1 MNTQNQLKKKL
12 GTFGMCPQSTYV
24 PIPNFIP
31 FVKGVELPIVSSRS
45 PQKVKIEN
53 ISNIPLKNR
62 LQTRLTKSAAFNRKN
77 NLSKQKS
84 SEKKPSNKEHIS
96 KTSQLDQSSKTDSD
110 ESIDKDVRSVSEV
123 RMICKSKNDERKNEI
138 KCKNG
143 FEMIKFDEDWFKSKT
158 EKLQKFHEERLK
170 EEKQIQRFQKSLI
183 KDVLPISSLNP
194 PEQINVLERSPS
206 FHKTS
211 LNRTSTSKYDHLKQ
225 RKPSSNQS
233 HDFKL
238 NHVISS
244 VSKRPITCQASRRTT
259 PTSQIQKTD
268 SYKLHRPR
276 SSCSIPNKMSYVLI
290 QPKPHKCQRITPTK
304 LEEDLLRTRFPIRYQ
319 QMLKEQFSAS
329 SNQTKHK
336 RHFLYR
342 HDYIN

>member
-1 MNTQNQLKKKL
+1 MSSKFLDEDNFYRFDRLMEERWEERSEEEKEDDDENLKIGKSQISQLDFINK
-12 GTFGMCPQSTYV
+12 YV
-24 PIPNFIP
+24 GDPKNVSSRSLHPPIPSDRSQLLHKLRKELSTRLYTNYEFLQATNLSV
-31 FVKGVELPIVSSRS
+31 FKQSQGVELPIVSSRS

-183 KDVLPISSLNP
+183 KDV
-194 PEQINVLERSPS
+194 
-206 FHKTS
+206 
-211 LNRTSTSKYDHLKQ
+211 
-225 RKPSSNQS
+225 
-233 HDFKL
+233 
-238 NHVISS
+238 
-244 VSKRPITCQASRRTT
+244 VS
-259 PTSQIQKTD
+259 
-268 SYKLHRPR
+268 
-276 SSCSIPNKMSYVLI
+276 
-290 QPKPHKCQRITPTK
+290 
-304 LEEDLLRTRFPIRYQ
+304 
-319 QMLKEQFSAS
+319 
-329 SNQTKHK
+329 
-336 RHFLYR
+336 
-342 HDYIN
+342 